1 MTPAQRLTHH
11 ISGAI
16 ARGEGQAITEITP
29 AMAAAMRDA
38 ARAKAIAAAK
48 PGQFVVQSKCFPYAA
63 RVESAHPGSWL
74 NSIYRVG
81 QAGNYETLN

>member
-16 ARGEGQAITEITP
+16 ARGEAQPVTEITP

-38 ARAKAIAAAK
+38 ARAKAIAAAQ
-48 PGQFVVQSKCFPYAA
+48 PGQYVTQSKCFPYAA
-63 RVESAHPGSWL
+63 RIVSGHPGNWL
-74 NSIYRVG
+74 DSIYRVG
-81 QAGNYETLN
+81 QAGRYETLN